1 MKRFVQGISLLVFC
15 VIFVSFKKSPIIEQ
29 KDLIVVFPSALE
41 KEYDTISDNNLLFF
55 NGSKSI
61 DIRSITPTK
70 IQEIAGKPTKIE
82 NGFSEM
88 DDDNTITYIY
98 PDGKFIFLVKQKH
111 HYIEMY
117 GPKWSF
123 GIKKSKSNI
132 LKFSPGNS
140 LELLKKSFRVS
151 YQNPI
156 NTVYINLGIKTPS
169 NVLSNSFLSFEVDK
183 SNNKIK
189 SITLE

>member
-1 MKRFVQGISLLVFC
+1 MKRFVQGISLLVFF

-29 KDLIVVFPSALE
+29 KDLIAAFPSALE

-61 DIRSITPTK
+61 DIRSITPAK

-156 NTVYINLGIKTPS
+156 NAVYINLGIKTPS
-169 NVLSNSFLSFEVDK
+169 NVLSDSFLSFEVDK

>member
-29 KDLIVVFPSALE
+29 KDLIVAFPSALE

-61 DIRSITPTK
+61 DIRSINPTK

-169 NVLSNSFLSFEVDK
+169 NMLSDSFLSFEVDK

>member
-1 MKRFVQGISLLVFC
+1 MKEIYTCFICL
-15 VIFVSFKKSPIIEQ
+15 
-29 KDLIVVFPSALE
+29 LIVVFPSALE
-41 KEYDTISDNNLLFF
+41 KEYDTISVNNLLFF

-88 DDDNTITYIY
+88 DDDKTLTYVY
-98 PDGKFIFLVKQKH
+98 PDGKFTFLVKQKH
-111 HYIEMY
+111 YYIEMY

-123 GIKKSKSNI
+123 GIKQSKSST

-156 NTVYINLGIKTPS
+156 NTVYVNLGINTPS
-169 NVLSNSFLSFEVDK
+169 DMPSDSFLSFELDK

-189 SITLE
+189 SITMD

>member
-41 KEYDTISDNNLLFF
+41 KEYDTISVNNLLFF

-88 DDDNTITYIY
+88 DDDNTVTYIY

-169 NVLSNSFLSFEVDK
+169 NMLSDSFLSFEVDK

-189 SITLE
+189 SITLD

>member
-1 MKRFVQGISLLVFC
+1 MKAISACFLYLL
-15 VIFVSFKKSPIIEQ
+15 IG
-29 KDLIVVFPSALE
+29 VFPFSLE
-41 KEYDTISDNNLLFF
+41 KEYDTISVNNLLFF
-55 NGSKSI
+55 NGSKNI

-70 IQEIAGKPTKIE
+70 IQKIAGKPTKIE
-82 NGFSEM
+82 HGFSEM
-88 DDDNTITYIY
+88 DDDKTLTYVY
-98 PDGKFIFLVKQKH
+98 PDGKFTFLVKQKH
-111 HYIEMY
+111 YYIEMY

-123 GIKKSKSNI
+123 GIKQSKSST

-156 NTVYINLGIKTPS
+156 NTVYVNLGINTPS
-169 NVLSNSFLSFEVDK
+169 DTASDSFLSFKVDK

-189 SITLE
+189 SITLD